1 MAKKTYT
8 GLTTKTKKH
17 LLLGAG
23 AFFKNFLVGTD
34 TYASAVAGGKL
45 IGATQG
51 GGEFNAVATFRQIPV
66 DGAIGDIKDLEDIER
81 WDVTMSATVLEISKA
96 TIALALGSATITT
109 MTGTDP
115 YNKIVGNNSLSSGD
129 FNNITWCGC
138 LLGESKPMLIQ
149 IDNGLCTN
157 GLNLSVQDG
166 EEGKI
171 TLEFKGFYD
180 AVDTG
185 AEPVAP
191 FAIYMTETTT

>member
-45 IGATQG
+45 LGATQG
-51 GGEFNAVATFRQIPV
+51 GGEFSAVATFRQIPV

-81 WDVTMSATVLEISKA
+81 WDVTLSATMLEVSKQ
-96 TIALALGSATITT
+96 TVQLALGSATITT
-109 MTGTDP
+109 MTGTAP
-115 YNKIVGNNSLSSGD
+115 YNKIVGNNGLSSGD
-129 FNNITWCGC
+129 FQNITWCGC
-138 LLGESKPMLIQ
+138 LLGEEKQMLIQ
-149 IDNGLCTN
+149 VDNALCTN

-171 TLEFKGFYD
+171 ALEFHGFYD

-191 FAIYMTETTT
+191 FAIYMTETA

>member
-45 IGATQG
+45 LGATQG

-66 DGAIGDIKDLEDIER
+66 DGAVGDIKDLEDIER
-81 WDVTMSATVLEISKA
+81 WDVSLSATMLEVSKS

-109 MTGTDP
+109 MTGTAP

-138 LLGESKPMLIQ
+138 LLGEEKPMLIQ
-149 IDNGLCTN
+149 VDNALCTN
-157 GLNLSVQDG
+157 GLNLAVQDA

-171 TLEFKGFYD
+171 ALEFKGFYES
-180 AVDTG
+180 VDTG

-191 FAIYMTETTT
+191 FSIYMTETT

>member
-45 IGATQG
+45 LGATQG
-51 GGEFNAVATFRQIPV
+51 GGEFSAVATFRQIPV

-81 WDVTMSATVLEISKA
+81 WDVTLSATMLEVSKA
-96 TIALALGSATITT
+96 TVQLALGSATITT
-109 MTGTDP
+109 MTGTAP
-115 YNKIVGNNSLSSGD
+115 YNKIVGNNGLSSGD
-129 FNNITWCGC
+129 FQNITWCGC
-138 LLGESKPMLIQ
+138 LLGEEKPMLIQ
-149 IDNGLCTN
+149 VDNALCTN
-157 GLNLSVQDG
+157 GLNLTVQDG

-171 TLEFKGFYD
+171 ALEFHGFYD

-191 FAIYMTETTT
+191 FAIYMTETA

>member
-34 TYASAVAGGKL
+34 TYESAVAGGKL
-45 IGATQG
+45 LGATQG

-81 WDVTMSATVLEISKA
+81 WDVTMSATMLEVTKQ
-96 TIALALGSATITT
+96 TVALALGSATITT
-109 MTGTDP
+109 MTGTAP
-115 YNKIVGNNSLSSGD
+115 YNKIVGNNGLSSGD
-129 FNNITWCGC
+129 FNNITWVGC
-138 LLGESKPMLIQ
+138 LLGETKPMLIQ
-149 IDNGLCTN
+149 VDNALCTN
-157 GLNLSVQDG
+157 GLNLTVQDG

-171 TLEFKGFYD
+171 ALEFRGFYD

-191 FAIYMTETTT
+191 FSIYMTETT

>member
-1 MAKKTYT
+1 
-8 GLTTKTKKH
+8 
-17 LLLGAG
+17 
-23 AFFKNFLVGTD
+23 
-34 TYASAVAGGKL
+34 
-45 IGATQG
+45 
-51 GGEFNAVATFRQIPV
+51 
-66 DGAIGDIKDLEDIER
+66 
-81 WDVTMSATVLEISKA
+81 MSATVLEISKA

-157 GLNLSVQDG
+157 GLNLSMVDG

>member
-8 GLTTKTKKH
+8 GLTTTTKKH

-34 TYASAVAGGKL
+34 TYESAVAGNKL

-51 GGEFNAVATFRQIPV
+51 GGEFSAVATFRQIPV

-81 WDVTMSATVLEISKA
+81 WDVSLSATVLEVSKA
-96 TIALALGSATITT
+96 TIQLALGSSTITT
-109 MTGTDP
+109 MTGTNP
-115 YNKIVGNNSLSSGD
+115 YYKITGNNGLASGD

-138 LLGESKPMLIQ
+138 LLGETKPMLIQ
-149 IDNGLCTN
+149 IDNALCTN
-157 GLNLSVQDG
+157 GLNMTFTDG

-171 TLEFKGFYD
+171 SLEFKGFYD
-180 AVDTG
+180 AVSTG

-191 FAIYMTETTT
+191 FSIYMTETT

>member
-34 TYASAVAGGKL
+34 TYESAVSGGKL
-45 IGATQG
+45 LGATQG

-66 DGAIGDIKDLEDIER
+66 DGAVGDIKDLEDIER
-81 WDVTMSATVLEISKA
+81 WDVTMSATMLEVTKQ
-96 TIALALGSATITT
+96 TVALALGSATITT
-109 MTGTDP
+109 MTGTAP
-115 YNKIVGNNSLSSGD
+115 YNKIVGNNGLSSGD

-138 LLGESKPMLIQ
+138 LLGETKPMLIQ
-149 IDNGLCTN
+149 IDNALCTN
-157 GLNLSVQDG
+157 GLNLSMTDG

-171 TLEFKGFYD
+171 ALEFHGFYD

-191 FAIYMTETTT
+191 FAIYMTETT

>member
-34 TYASAVAGGKL
+34 TYESAVSGGKL
-45 IGATQG
+45 LGATQG
-51 GGEFNAVATFRQIPV
+51 GGEFSAVATFRQIPV
-66 DGAIGDIKDLEDIER
+66 DGAVGDIKDLEDIER
-81 WDVTMSATVLEISKA
+81 WDVTMSATMLEVTKQ
-96 TIALALGSATITT
+96 TVALALGSATITT
-109 MTGTDP
+109 MTGTAP
-115 YNKIVGNNSLSSGD
+115 YNKIVGNNGLSSGD

-138 LLGESKPMLIQ
+138 LLGETKPMLIQ
-149 IDNGLCTN
+149 IDNALCTN
-157 GLNLSVQDG
+157 GLNLSMTDG

-171 TLEFKGFYD
+171 ALEFHGFYD

-191 FAIYMTETTT
+191 FAIYMTETT

>member
-8 GLTTKTKKH
+8 GLTTKTKKR

-45 IGATQG
+45 LGATQG
-51 GGEFNAVATFRQIPV
+51 GGEFSAVATFRQIPV

-81 WDVTMSATVLEISKA
+81 WDVTLSATMLEVSKA
-96 TIALALGSATITT
+96 TVQLALGSATITT
-109 MTGTDP
+109 MTGTAP
-115 YNKIVGNNSLSSGD
+115 YNKIVGNNGLSSGN

-138 LLGESKPMLIQ
+138 LLGEEKPMLIQ
-149 IDNGLCTN
+149 VDNALCTN
-157 GLNLSVQDG
+157 GLNLTVQDG

-171 TLEFKGFYD
+171 SLEFHGFYD

-191 FAIYMTETTT
+191 FAIYMTETA

>member
-45 IGATQG
+45 LGATQG
-51 GGEFNAVATFRQIPV
+51 GGEFSAVATFRQIPV

-81 WDVTMSATVLEISKA
+81 WDVTLSATMLEVSKQ
-96 TIALALGSATITT
+96 TVQLALGSATITT
-109 MTGTDP
+109 MTGTAP
-115 YNKIVGNNSLSSGD
+115 YNKIVGNNGLSSGD
-129 FNNITWCGC
+129 FQNITWCGC
-138 LLGESKPMLIQ
+138 LLGEEKPMLIQ
-149 IDNGLCTN
+149 VDNALCTN

-171 TLEFKGFYD
+171 ALEFHGFYD
-180 AVDTG
+180 AIDIG

-191 FAIYMTETTT
+191 FAIYMTETA

>member
-45 IGATQG
+45 LGATQG

-81 WDVTMSATVLEISKA
+81 WDVTLSATMLEVSKA
-96 TIALALGSATITT
+96 TVQLALGSATITT
-109 MTGTDP
+109 MTGTAP

-138 LLGESKPMLIQ
+138 LLGEEKPMLIQ
-149 IDNGLCTN
+149 VDNALCTN
-157 GLNLSVQDG
+157 GLNLTVQDG

-171 TLEFKGFYD
+171 SLEFKGFYD

-191 FAIYMTETTT
+191 FSIYMTETA

>member
-8 GLTTKTKKH
+8 GLTTTTKKH

-34 TYASAVAGGKL
+34 TYASAVSDGKL

-66 DGAIGDIKDLEDIER
+66 DGAVGDIKDLEDIER
-81 WDVTMSATVLEISKA
+81 WDVSMTANVLEISKD
-96 TIALALGSATITT
+96 TIQLALGSATIATT
-109 MTGTDP
+109 SGTSG
-115 YNKIVGNNSLSSGD
+115 YKKITGNNGLASGD

-138 LLGESKPMLIQ
+138 LLGEEKPMLIQ
-149 IDNGLCTN
+149 IDNALCTN
-157 GLNLSVQDG
+157 GLNMTFTDG

-171 TLEFKGFYD
+171 SLEFKGFYN
-180 AVDTG
+180 AVATG

-191 FAIYMTETTT
+191 FSIYLTETSS

>member
-34 TYASAVAGGKL
+34 TYESAVSGGKL
-45 IGATQG
+45 LGATQG

-81 WDVTMSATVLEISKA
+81 WDVTMSATMLEVTKQ
-96 TIALALGSATITT
+96 TVALALGSATITT
-109 MTGTDP
+109 MTGTAP
-115 YNKIVGNNSLSSGD
+115 YNKIVGNNGLSSGD
-129 FNNITWCGC
+129 FNNITWVGC
-138 LLGESKPMLIQ
+138 LLGETKPMLIQ
-149 IDNGLCTN
+149 IDNALCTN
-157 GLNLSVQDG
+157 GLNLSMTDG

-171 TLEFKGFYD
+171 ALEFRGFYD

-191 FAIYMTETTT
+191 FSIYMTETT

>member
-34 TYASAVAGGKL
+34 TYESAVAGGKL
-45 IGATQG
+45 LGATQG
-51 GGEFNAVATFRQIPV
+51 GGEFSAVATFRQIPV
-66 DGAIGDIKDLEDIER
+66 DGAVGDIKDLEDIER
-81 WDVTMSATVLEISKA
+81 WDVTMNATMLEVTKQ
-96 TIALALGSATITT
+96 TVALALGSATITT
-109 MTGTDP
+109 MTGTAP
-115 YNKIVGNNSLSSGD
+115 YNKIVGNNGLSSGD

-138 LLGESKPMLIQ
+138 LLGETKPMLIQ
-149 IDNGLCTN
+149 IDNALCTN
-157 GLNLSVQDG
+157 GLNLSMTDG

-171 TLEFKGFYD
+171 ALEFRGFYD

-191 FAIYMTETTT
+191 FSIYMTETT

>member
-8 GLTTKTKKH
+8 GLTTRTKKH

-45 IGATQG
+45 LGATQG
-51 GGEFNAVATFRQIPV
+51 GGEFSAVATFRQIPV

-81 WDVTMSATVLEISKA
+81 WDVTLSATMLEVSKQ
-96 TIALALGSATITT
+96 TVQLALGSATITT
-109 MTGTDP
+109 MTGTAP
-115 YNKIVGNNSLSSGD
+115 YNKIVGNNGLSSGD
-129 FNNITWCGC
+129 FQNITWCGC
-138 LLGESKPMLIQ
+138 LLGEDKPMLIQ
-149 IDNGLCTN
+149 VDNALCTN

-171 TLEFKGFYD
+171 ALEFHGFYD

-191 FAIYMTETTT
+191 FSIYMTETA

>member
-51 GGEFNAVATFRQIPV
+51 GGEFSAVATFRQIPV
-66 DGAIGDIKDLEDIER
+66 DGAIGDIKELEDIER
-81 WDVTMSATVLEISKA
+81 WDVSLSATVLEVSKA

-109 MTGTDP
+109 LTGTAP
-115 YNKIVGNNSLSSGD
+115 YNKIVGNNGLSSGD

-138 LLGESKPMLIQ
+138 LLGEDKPMLIQ
-149 IDNGLCTN
+149 VDNALCTN
-157 GLNLSVQDG
+157 GLNLSMQDG

-171 TLEFKGFYD
+171 ALEFKGFYEG
-180 AVDTG
+180 VDTG

-191 FAIYMTETTT
+191 FSIYMTETSS

>member
-34 TYASAVAGGKL
+34 TYASAVAAGKL

-51 GGEFNAVATFRQIPV
+51 GGEFSAVATFRQIPV
-66 DGAIGDIKDLEDIER
+66 DGAIGDIKELEDIER
-81 WDVTMSATVLEISKA
+81 WDVSLSATVLEVSKA

-109 MTGTDP
+109 LTGTAP
-115 YNKIVGNNSLSSGD
+115 YNKIVGNNGLSSGD

-138 LLGESKPMLIQ
+138 LLGEDKPMLIQ
-149 IDNGLCTN
+149 VDNALCTN
-157 GLNLSVQDG
+157 GLNLNMQDG

-171 TLEFKGFYD
+171 ALEFKGFYEG
-180 AVDTG
+180 VDTG

-191 FAIYMTETTT
+191 FSIYMTETSS

>member
-23 AFFKNFLVGTD
+23 AFFRNFLVGTD
-34 TYASAVAGGKL
+34 TYESAVSGGKL
-45 IGATQG
+45 LGATQG

-66 DGAIGDIKDLEDIER
+66 DGAVGDIKDLEDIER
-81 WDVTMSATVLEISKA
+81 WDVTMSATMLEVTKQ
-96 TIALALGSATITT
+96 TVALALGSATITT
-109 MTGTDP
+109 MTGTAP
-115 YNKIVGNNSLSSGD
+115 YNKIVGNNGLSSGD

-138 LLGESKPMLIQ
+138 LLGETKPMLIQ
-149 IDNGLCTN
+149 IDNALCTN
-157 GLNLSVQDG
+157 GLNLSMTDG

-171 TLEFKGFYD
+171 ALEFHGFYD

-191 FAIYMTETTT
+191 FAIYMTETT

>member
-45 IGATQG
+45 LGATQG
-51 GGEFNAVATFRQIPV
+51 GGEFSAVATFRQIPV

-81 WDVTMSATVLEISKA
+81 WDVTLSATMLEVSKQ
-96 TIALALGSATITT
+96 TVQLALGSATITT
-109 MTGTDP
+109 MTGTAP
-115 YNKIVGNNSLSSGD
+115 YNKIVGNNGLSSGD
-129 FNNITWCGC
+129 FQNITWCGC
-138 LLGESKPMLIQ
+138 LLGEEKPMLIQ
-149 IDNGLCTN
+149 VDNALCTN

-171 TLEFKGFYD
+171 ALEFHGFYD

-191 FAIYMTETTT
+191 FAIYMTETA

>member
-8 GLTTKTKKH
+8 GLTTTTKKH

-51 GGEFNAVATFRQIPV
+51 GGEFSAVATFRQIPV
-66 DGAIGDIKDLEDIER
+66 DGAVGDIKDLEDIER
-81 WDVTMSATVLEISKA
+81 WDVSMTANVLEISKD
-96 TIALALGSATITT
+96 TIQLALGSATITT

-115 YNKIVGNNSLSSGD
+115 YKKIVGNNTLASGD

-138 LLGESKPMLIQ
+138 LLGETKPMLIQ
-149 IDNGLCTN
+149 IDNALCTN
-157 GLNLSVQDG
+157 GLNMTFTDG

-171 TLEFKGFYD
+171 SLEFKGFYD
-180 AVDTG
+180 AVSTG

-191 FAIYMTETTT
+191 FSIYLTETSS

>member
-34 TYASAVAGGKL
+34 TYESAVAGNKL
-45 IGATQG
+45 LGATQG
-51 GGEFNAVATFRQIPV
+51 GGSFSAVATFRQIPV
-66 DGAIGDIKDLEDIER
+66 DGAVGDIKDLEDIER
-81 WDVTMSATVLEISKA
+81 WDVTMSATMLEVTKD
-96 TIALALGSATITT
+96 TVALALGSATITT

-115 YNKIVGNNSLSSGD
+115 YNKIVGNNGLSSGD
-129 FNNITWCGC
+129 FTNITWCGC
-138 LLGESKPMLIQ
+138 LLGETKPMLIQ
-149 IDNGLCTN
+149 IDNALCTN
-157 GLNLSVQDG
+157 GLNLTVTDG

-171 TLEFKGFYD
+171 ALEFHGFYD

-185 AEPVAP
+185 AQPVAP
-191 FAIYMTETTT
+191 FSIYMTQTS

>member
-34 TYASAVAGGKL
+34 TYASAVAAGKL

-51 GGEFNAVATFRQIPV
+51 GGEFSAVATFRQIPV
-66 DGAIGDIKDLEDIER
+66 DGAIGDIKDLEDIQR
-81 WDVTMSATVLEISKA
+81 WDVSLSANVLEVSEA
-96 TIALALGSATITT
+96 TIKLALGSATVTT
-109 MTGTDP
+109 LTGTDP
-115 YNKIVGNNSLSSGD
+115 YKKVVGNNSLASGD

-149 IDNGLCTN
+149 IDNALCTN
-157 GLNLSVQDG
+157 GLNLTFTDG

-171 TLEFKGFYD
+171 ALEFHGFYD

-185 AEPVAP
+185 AQPVAP
-191 FAIYMTETTT
+191 FSIYMTQTS

>member
-34 TYASAVAGGKL
+34 TYESAVAGGKL
-45 IGATQG
+45 LGATQG

-81 WDVTMSATVLEISKA
+81 WDVTMSATMLEVTKQ
-96 TIALALGSATITT
+96 TVALALGSATITT
-109 MTGTDP
+109 MTGTAP
-115 YNKIVGNNSLSSGD
+115 YNKIVGNNGLSSGD
-129 FNNITWCGC
+129 FNNITWVGC
-138 LLGESKPMLIQ
+138 LLGETKPMLIQ
-149 IDNGLCTN
+149 LDNALCTN
-157 GLNLSVQDG
+157 GLNLSMTDG

-171 TLEFKGFYD
+171 ALEFRGFYD

-191 FAIYMTETTT
+191 FSIYMTETT

>member
-34 TYASAVAGGKL
+34 TYESAVSGGKL
-45 IGATQG
+45 LGATQG

-81 WDVTMSATVLEISKA
+81 WDITMSATMLEVTKQ
-96 TIALALGSATITT
+96 TVALALGSATITT
-109 MTGTDP
+109 MTGTAP
-115 YNKIVGNNSLSSGD
+115 YNKIVGNNGLSSGD
-129 FNNITWCGC
+129 FNNITWVGC
-138 LLGESKPMLIQ
+138 LLGETKPMLIQ
-149 IDNGLCTN
+149 IDNALCTN
-157 GLNLSVQDG
+157 GLNLSMTDG

-171 TLEFKGFYD
+171 ALEFRGFYD

-191 FAIYMTETTT
+191 FSIYMTETT

>member
-34 TYASAVAGGKL
+34 TYESAVAGGKL
-45 IGATQG
+45 LGATQG
-51 GGEFNAVATFRQIPV
+51 GGEFSAVATFRQIPV
-66 DGAIGDIKDLEDIER
+66 DGAVGDIKDLEDIER
-81 WDVTMSATVLEISKA
+81 WDVTMNATMLEVTKQ
-96 TIALALGSATITT
+96 TVALALGSATITT
-109 MTGTDP
+109 MTGTAP
-115 YNKIVGNNSLSSGD
+115 YNKIVGNNGLSSAD

-138 LLGESKPMLIQ
+138 LLGETKPMLIQ
-149 IDNGLCTN
+149 IDNALCTN
-157 GLNLSVQDG
+157 GLNLSMTDG

-171 TLEFKGFYD
+171 ALEFHGFYD

-191 FAIYMTETTT
+191 FSIYMTETT

>member
-45 IGATQG
+45 LGATQG
-51 GGEFNAVATFRQIPV
+51 GGEFSAVATFRQIPV

-81 WDVTMSATVLEISKA
+81 WDVTLSATMLEVSKQ
-96 TIALALGSATITT
+96 TVQLALGSATITT
-109 MTGTDP
+109 MTGTAP
-115 YNKIVGNNSLSSGD
+115 YNKIVGNNGLSSGD
-129 FNNITWCGC
+129 FQNITWCGC
-138 LLGESKPMLIQ
+138 LIGEEKPMLIQ
-149 IDNGLCTN
+149 VDNALCTN
-157 GLNLSVQDG
+157 GLNLTVKDG

-171 TLEFKGFYD
+171 ALEFRGFYD

-191 FAIYMTETTT
+191 FAIYMTETT

>member
-34 TYASAVAGGKL
+34 TYESAVAGNKL
-45 IGATQG
+45 LGATQG
-51 GGEFNAVATFRQIPV
+51 GGSFSAVATFRQIPV
-66 DGAIGDIKDLEDIER
+66 DGAVGDIKDLEDIER
-81 WDVTMSATVLEISKA
+81 WDVTMSANMLEVTKD

-115 YNKIVGNNSLSSGD
+115 YNKIVGNNGLSSGD
-129 FNNITWCGC
+129 FQNITWCGC
-138 LLGESKPMLIQ
+138 LLGETKPMLIQ
-149 IDNGLCTN
+149 IDNALCTN
-157 GLNLSVQDG
+157 GLNLTVTDG

-171 TLEFKGFYD
+171 ALEFRGFYD

-185 AEPVAP
+185 AQPVAP
-191 FAIYMTETTT
+191 FSIYMTQTT

>member
-34 TYASAVAGGKL
+34 TYESAVAGGKL

-51 GGEFNAVATFRQIPV
+51 GGEFNAVATLRQIPV
-66 DGAIGDIKDLEDIER
+66 DGAVGDIKDLEDIQR
-81 WDVTMSATVLEISKA
+81 WDVSLNATVLEVTKE
-96 TIALALGSATITT
+96 TIKLALGSATITT
-109 MTGTDP
+109 MTGTNP
-115 YNKIVGNNSLSSGD
+115 YYKIVGNNGLASGD
-129 FNNITWCGC
+129 FNNITWVGC
-138 LLGESKPMLIQ
+138 LLGETKPMLIQ
-149 IDNGLCTN
+149 VDNALCTN
-157 GLNLSVQDG
+157 GLNITFTDG
-166 EEGKI
+166 EENKI
-171 TLEFKGFYD
+171 PMEFKGFYD

-191 FAIYMTETTT
+191 FSIYVTETSA

>member
-8 GLTTKTKKH
+8 GLTTKTKQH

-34 TYASAVAGGKL
+34 TYESAVAGGKL
-45 IGATQG
+45 LGATQG

-81 WDVTMSATVLEISKA
+81 WDVTLSATMLEVSKQ
-96 TIALALGSATITT
+96 TVALALGSATITT
-109 MTGTDP
+109 TAGTAP
-115 YNKIVGNNSLSSGD
+115 YNKIVGNNGLSSGD
-129 FNNITWCGC
+129 FNTITWCGC
-138 LLGESKPMLIQ
+138 LLGEAKPMLIQ
-149 IDNGLCTN
+149 VDNALCTN
-157 GLNLSVQDG
+157 GLNLSMTDG

-171 TLEFKGFYD
+171 ALEFHGFYD

-185 AEPVAP
+185 AQPVAP
-191 FAIYMTETTT
+191 FSIYMTETT

>member
-34 TYASAVAGGKL
+34 TYASAVTSGKL
-45 IGATQG
+45 LGATQG
-51 GGEFNAVATFRQIPV
+51 GGEFSAVATFRQIPV

-81 WDVTMSATVLEISKA
+81 WDVTLSATMLEVSKA
-96 TIALALGSATITT
+96 TIQLALGSATITT
-109 MTGTDP
+109 MTGTAP
-115 YNKIVGNNSLSSGD
+115 YNKIVGNNGLSSGD

-138 LLGESKPMLIQ
+138 LLGEEKPMLIQ
-149 IDNGLCTN
+149 VDNALCTN
-157 GLNLSVQDG
+157 GLNLTVQDG

-171 TLEFKGFYD
+171 SLEFKGFYD

-191 FAIYMTETTT
+191 FSIYMTETA

>member
-8 GLTTKTKKH
+8 GLTTKTKQH

-34 TYASAVAGGKL
+34 TYESAVAGGKL
-45 IGATQG
+45 LGATQG

-81 WDVTMSATVLEISKA
+81 WDVTLSATMLEVTKQ
-96 TIALALGSATITT
+96 TVALALGSATITT
-109 MTGTDP
+109 TSGTAP
-115 YNKIVGNNSLSSGD
+115 YNKIVGNNGLSSGD
-129 FNNITWCGC
+129 FNTITWCGC
-138 LLGESKPMLIQ
+138 LLGETKPMLIQ
-149 IDNGLCTN
+149 VDNALCTN
-157 GLNLSVQDG
+157 GLNLSMTDG

-171 TLEFKGFYD
+171 ALEFHGFYD

-185 AEPVAP
+185 AQPVAP
-191 FAIYMTETTT
+191 FSIYMTETT